1 MEKRI
6 LIAFLLSF
14 AVLYG
19 FRFLYPPAPVP
30 EKPADTKVAPPE
42 SPAPAPAAVVRPKSI
57 NDEVLQ
63 ADSAKD
69 VQIETAVFRA
79 VVSNEGGI
87 LKSLKLKEY
96 LDAKTRK
103 DPVEL
108 IDPYAGRQV
117 GFPWAFAT
125 GDPAL
130 DKILSQAKFVVQ
142 QEAPYKVSLDYRAE
156 GIQAHKTFDFDPEKY
171 LVGVSSDLQKNGTPV
186 PHQIVWQG
194 RFGDQSIPDAPAK
207 RMAVYETAGKFQRV
221 ALAGIKAAQEVT
233 ALSAG
238 VEDQY
243 FLAMFIR
250 DKEDKV
256 KIDKQDYVL
265 PDLPDGTK
273 GTPSRG
279 LYVAVPGTD
288 LMKVYIG
295 PKLERA
301 LVQAHPR
308 LGGVINYGF
317 FAIIARPLLI
327 GLRWIHGFIGNWGW
341 AIIILTLLI
350 NMILFPLRIKQ
361 QTGMQKMQKNM
372 PHLKQLQEKYK
383 KLKPGDPR
391 RAEVEKELMQMNKQQ
406 LSGCLPTLLQ
416 FPLLFAFINMM
427 NVAIELRG
435 APWVLWIRDLSLED
449 PLFILPILMGVAM
462 FVQMKM
468 SPTSP
473 DPAQA
478 KMMLITPVL
487 VTVLFLWYRSASG
500 LTLYWLTGNVIGI
513 GQQWFV
519 RKYWSSGDD
528 NKPPGQK
535 RQPVPA

>member
-19 FRFLYPPAPVP
+19 FRFLYPPPAV
-30 EKPADTKVAPPE
+30 EKPADTKVATPE
-42 SPAPAPAAVVRPKSI
+42 SPAPPPAVAAQPKSI

-79 VVSNEGGI
+79 VVSNEGGV

-142 QEAPYKVSLDYRAE
+142 QETPYKVSLDYRAE

-171 LVGVSSDLQKNGTPV
+171 LVGVSTDLQKDGTPV

-207 RMAVYETAGKFQRV
+207 RMAVYETAGRFQRV
-221 ALAGIKAAQEVT
+221 ALASIKAAQEVS

-243 FLAMFIR
+243 FLAM
-250 DKEDKV
+250 
-256 KIDKQDYVL
+256 
-265 PDLPDGTK
+265 
-273 GTPSRG
+273 
-279 LYVAVPGTD
+279 
-288 LMKVYIG
+288 
-295 PKLERA
+295 
-301 LVQAHPR
+301 
-308 LGGVINYGF
+308 
-317 FAIIARPLLI
+317 
-327 GLRWIHGFIGNWGW
+327 
-341 AIIILTLLI
+341 
-350 NMILFPLRIKQ
+350 
-361 QTGMQKMQKNM
+361 
-372 PHLKQLQEKYK
+372 
-383 KLKPGDPR
+383 
-391 RAEVEKELMQMNKQQ
+391 
-406 LSGCLPTLLQ
+406 
-416 FPLLFAFINMM
+416 
-427 NVAIELRG
+427 
-435 APWVLWIRDLSLED
+435 
-449 PLFILPILMGVAM
+449 
-462 FVQMKM
+462 
-468 SPTSP
+468 
-473 DPAQA
+473 
-478 KMMLITPVL
+478 
-487 VTVLFLWYRSASG
+487 
-500 LTLYWLTGNVIGI
+500 
-513 GQQWFV
+513 
-519 RKYWSSGDD
+519 
-528 NKPPGQK
+528 
-535 RQPVPA
+535 